1 MSADMIPLI
10 SKALLETVYMVAVSM
25 MISTII
31 GIRPF
36 HTICY
41 LNGSNY
47 PVDPPDCRQLHWYN
61 CCHGTTYF
69 SISTIYQP
77 PGRNLPA

>member
-31 GIRPF
+31 GIPLGILGSF
-36 HTICY
+36 AIY
-41 LNGSNY
+41 KAFANGSDY
-47 PVDPPDCRQLHWYN
+47 GFIFPWQAILIAIFVPSAKSPTQ
-61 CCHGTTYF
+61 
-69 SISTIYQP
+69 
-77 PGRNLPA
+77 